1 MFWEK
6 DALHL
11 RIIIAGEV
19 EIHNSVKTAFVKNP
33 DKNVD
38 FWV

>member
-11 RIIIAGEV
+11 RIIIAGEA
-19 EIHNSVKTAFVKNP
+19 EIQQLYQKGICKKSG
-33 DKNVD
+33 
-38 FWV
+38 